1 VELYARPLVRCIRDG
16 RTPQP
21 EDVSSLGQKVWA
33 EGVSHLGVQ
42 NGNVLAQRLASV
54 ALLGAMV

>member
-21 EDVSSLGQKVWA
+21 EEVATLSQKVLV
-33 EGVSHLGVQ
+33 EGVAHLGVQ
-42 NGNVLAQRLASV
+42 DGRQLAQRMASV
-54 ALLGAMV
+54 AL

>member
-1 VELYARPLVRCIRDG
+1 MELYARPLVRCIRDG

-21 EDVSSLGQKVWA
+21 EEVATLSQKVLV
-33 EGVSHLGVQ
+33 EGVAHLGVQ
-42 NGNVLAQRLASV
+42 DERQLAQRLASV